1 MCGVFFGCGYKSV
14 LCPSI
19 QICLEVIPTEPK
31 ALYSQENV
39 YTLAVLNRLR
49 LLRAELIAKEK
60 DFLSKVQSVNQLHLI
75 TL

>member
-1 MCGVFFGCGYKSV
+1 MFGFFEHGYKSV

-39 YTLAVLNRLR
+39 YTFALLNSLS
-49 LLRAELIAKEK
+49 LLRAEIIAKEK
-60 DFLSKVQSVNQLHLI
+60 DFFF
-75 TL
+75 